1 MSTLRTPWKAA
12 GWLTLLALA
21 LVSPSAHADPKD
33 EARRAFNGGLEL
45 IAAGDYEGGIASFEQ
60 AYALVPHPVVLYNIA
75 RAYADAGDYQQA
87 IVYFE
92 KYLETEPID
101 RTEVE
106 ANIRLMQS
114 RLAEMEP
121 IAPTTAPAAAGTGTG
136 TGNATAEEIAQ
147 LQRYA
152 EELSA
157 LADTLAQR
165 EAAAEKPVVVPD
177 GPTETGPG
185 VSTGPALPPAEGAGL
200 EGGLVEDLYARKVVT
215 ASRFGQDPLEAPAA
229 VTLIEREDI
238 QASGATTIP
247 ELLATVPGMDVM
259 QLTAG
264 QADVSARGFNRR
276 LSNKLLVLVDG
287 RSVYL
292 DSVGT
297 TLWATL
303 PVTMDEIERI
313 EVIRGPGSAIYGAD
327 AFAGVVNIITQTPGE
342 PGAQNVVRLTAGTKG
357 TTQGATVI
365 TGRTGDLGYRA
376 SAGYTTLGRWGK
388 EIDLDNDPYWTSTV
402 ANQDRSL
409 EALTANG
416 QLDWRL
422 GDEGFASVSGGVS
435 DGTVELY
442 SLGALRN
449 FYFDQRLSY
458 VRADAGYGPFYAR
471 VFVNS
476 QGGVVGN
483 WYEPAGTTAP
493 LNANLDSTIAD
504 ATLTGDFSF
513 GEAERHK
520 LLVGLNYR
528 YKQMD
533 WDFLGQSP
541 VEHHLGG
548 YAQLQSRFDPVLVN
562 AAVRVDRH
570 PLLDRPVASPRLAVI
585 TSLGQGKALRINGG
599 TAFRTPT
606 YMESYADLYLST
618 GTDGIQARTI
628 GDQSFRPERIAAF
641 EVGYM
646 DESSDVFRAEANLF
660 VYQVDD
666 LIDLGPVDTTG
677 YPQSGFD
684 PNAGVYIAGESSF
697 VNEATTYRAAGG
709 EISADYFGLP
719 GLDLTGSYALEFIN
733 QSLEGQ
739 TTPVRANPRHKL
751 NGQVVYRSPFQVD
764 ATLGA
769 QFVDKQVWGIR
780 SFDETGQVVVT
791 DAELPSRV
799 VGTARLA
806 WTPAPPLTVSLNAW
820 NWTADITGPTKQHP
834 LGQPVGSRYTA
845 SLAYRF

>member
-1 MSTLRTPWKAA
+1 MSMLRKTLKAS
-12 GWLTLLALA
+12 GWLTLLALIT
-21 LVSPSAHADPKD
+21 LSPAAHADPKD
-33 EARRAFNGGLEL
+33 EARRAFNTGLEL

-60 AYALVPHPVVLYNIA
+60 AYALVPHPVVLYNIG

-92 KYLETEPID
+92 RYLETEPID

-114 RLAEMEP
+114 RLAEAEEQA
-121 IAPTTAPAAAGTGTG
+121 APTTTVASGGG
-136 TGNATAEEIAQ
+136 SATADEIAQ

-157 LADTLAQR
+157 LAETLAER
-165 EAAAEKPVVVPD
+165 EAAGEKAEPTVAPEPGPD
-177 GPTETGPG
+177 GQTP
-185 VSTGPALPPAEGAGL
+185 VLPLGEGAGL
-200 EGGLVEDLYARKVVT
+200 EGGLVEDLYTRKVVT

-229 VTLIEREDI
+229 VTLIERDDI

-247 ELLATVPGMDVM
+247 ELLATVPGVDVM

-287 RSVYL
+287 RTVYL

-297 TLWATL
+297 TLWSTL

-342 PGAQNVVRLTAGTKG
+342 AGAENVVRLTAGTKG
-357 TTQGATVI
+357 TTQGAAVV
-365 TGRTGDLGYRA
+365 TGRSGDVGYRA
-376 SAGYTTLGRWGK
+376 SAGYTTLGRWGQ
-388 EIDLDNDPYWTSTV
+388 EIDLEKDPYWTSPI

-435 DGTVELY
+435 DGLVELY

-471 VFVNS
+471 VFVNR
-476 QGGVVGN
+476 QGGEVAN

-493 LNANLDSTIAD
+493 LSSELDTTIAD

-520 LLVGLNYR
+520 LLVGVNYR
-528 YKQMD
+528 YKQVE
-533 WDFLGQSP
+533 WGFLNQSP
-541 VEHHLGG
+541 VENHLGG
-548 YAQLQSRFDPVLVN
+548 YAQLQSRFDPVLIN

-570 PLLDRPVASPRLAVI
+570 PLLDRPVASPRLSVI
-585 TSLGQGKALRINGG
+585 TSLGEGRALRVNGG

-606 YMESYADLYLST
+606 FIESYADLYLST

-628 GDQSFRPERIAAF
+628 GDQSLRPERIAAF
-641 EVGYM
+641 EVGYL

-677 YPQSGFD
+677 YPQAGFD

-697 VNEATTYRAAGG
+697 VNEAPVYRAAGG

-733 QSLEGQ
+733 QSLDGQ
-739 TTPVRANPRHKL
+739 TTAVRANPRHKV
-751 NGQVVYRSPFQVD
+751 NAQVVYRSPFQLD
-764 ATLGA
+764 ATLGG
-769 QFVDKQVWGIR
+769 QFVDKQTWGIR
-780 SFDETGQVVVT
+780 SFDETGQVAIT
-791 DAELPSRV
+791 DVELPSRV
-799 VGTARLA
+799 VATARLA
-806 WTPAPPLTVSLNAW
+806 WTPAPPVTLSVHAW
-820 NWTADITGPTKQHP
+820 NWTADLTGPTKQHP

-845 SLAYRF
+845 NLAYRF

>member
-1 MSTLRTPWKAA
+1 MSRLRTPRKAA
-12 GWLTLLALA
+12 GWLTLLALM
-21 LVSPSAHADPKD
+21 LVSPAAHADPKD
-33 EARRAFNGGLEL
+33 EARRAFNSGLEL
-45 IAAGDYEGGIASFEQ
+45 IAEGDYEGGISAFER
-60 AYALVPHPVVLYNIA
+60 AYSLVPHPVVLYNIG
-75 RAYADAGDYQQA
+75 RAYADAGDYKQA

-92 KYLETEPID
+92 RYLQTEPID
-101 RTEVE
+101 RAEVE
-106 ANIRLMQS
+106 ANIRLMQA
-114 RLAEMEP
+114 RLADAQP
-121 IAPTTAPAAAGTGTG
+121 TAPRTPSVGGAGGG
-136 TGNATAEEIAQ
+136 SATADEIAQ

-152 EELSA
+152 QELSA
-157 LADTLAQR
+157 LADALAQR
-165 EAAAEKPVVVPD
+165 EAATAQATDKPD
-177 GPTETGPG
+177 GPTLGGSGP
-185 VSTGPALPPAEGAGL
+185 LPKQGAGL
-200 EGGLVEDLYARKVVT
+200 EGGLVKDLYARKVVT

-287 RSVYL
+287 RTVYL

-297 TLWATL
+297 TLWASL

-342 PGAQNVVRLTAGTKG
+342 PGAQNVARFTVGTKG

-365 TGRTGDLGYRA
+365 TGRSGDVGYRA
-376 SAGYTTLGRWGK
+376 SAGYTTLGRWGR
-388 EIDLDNDPYWTSTV
+388 EIDLDTDPYWTSTL
-402 ANQDRSL
+402 ANQDRSM
-409 EALTANG
+409 ETLTANG
-416 QLDWRL
+416 QLDWRI
-422 GDEGFASVSGGVS
+422 GDGGFASVSGGVS
-435 DGTVELY
+435 DGLVELY

-458 VRADAGYGPFYAR
+458 ARADAGYGPFYAR
-471 VFVNS
+471 VFVNR
-476 QGGVVGN
+476 QGGVLGN

-504 ATLTGDFSF
+504 ATLTGDFGF
-513 GEAERHK
+513 GQAEQHK
-520 LLVGLNYR
+520 LLVGVNYR
-528 YKQMD
+528 YKQID

-570 PLLDRPVASPRLAVI
+570 PLLERPVASPRLAVI
-585 TSLGQGKALRINGG
+585 TSLGQGRALRVNGG

-628 GDQSFRPERIAAF
+628 GDQNLRPERITAF
-641 EVGYM
+641 ELGYM

-677 YPQSGFD
+677 YPESGFD
-684 PNAGVYIAGESSF
+684 PDAGVYIAGESSF

-709 EISADYFGLP
+709 EVSADYFGLT

-733 QSLEGQ
+733 QSLDGQ
-739 TTPVRANPRHKL
+739 TTAVRSNPRHKV
-751 NGQVVYRSPFQVD
+751 NGQVVYRSPYQLD

-769 QFVDKQVWGIR
+769 QFVDRQVWGIR
-780 SFDETGQVVVT
+780 SFDETGQVAIT
-791 DAELPSRV
+791 DVELPSRLIA
-799 VGTARLA
+799 TARLA
-806 WTPAPPLTVSLNAW
+806 WTPAAPVTLSLSAW
-820 NWTADITGPTKQHP
+820 NWTADLTGPTKQHP

>member
-12 GWLTLLALA
+12 GWLTLLALV
-21 LVSPSAHADPKD
+21 LVSPAAHADPKD
-33 EARRAFNGGLEL
+33 EARRAFNSGLEL
-45 IAAGDYEGGIASFEQ
+45 IEAGDYEGGIASFEQ
-60 AYALVPHPVVLYNIA
+60 AYALVPHPVVLYNIG
-75 RAYADAGDYQQA
+75 RAYADAGDYEQA
-87 IVYFE
+87 TVYFE
-92 KYLETEPID
+92 RYLQTEPID
-101 RTEVE
+101 RSEVE

-114 RLAEMEP
+114 RLAEAEP
-121 IAPTTAPAAAGTGTG
+121 STPNTPSVARAGGG
-136 TGNATAEEIAQ
+136 SATADEIAQ

-165 EAAAEKPVVVPD
+165 EAAAEIAPVGTVPAAT
-177 GPTETGPG
+177 GPTL
-185 VSTGPALPPAEGAGL
+185 STDGAGL

-287 RSVYL
+287 RTVYL

-297 TLWATL
+297 TLWASL

-342 PGAQNVVRLTAGTKG
+342 PGAKNVARFTVGTKG

-365 TGRTGDLGYRA
+365 TGRSGDVGYRA

-388 EIDLDNDPYWTSTV
+388 EIDLDNDPYWTSTL
-402 ANQDRSL
+402 ANQDRSM

-416 QLDWRL
+416 QLDWRI

-435 DGTVELY
+435 DGLVELY

-458 VRADAGYGPFYAR
+458 ARADAGYGPFYAR
-471 VFVNS
+471 VFVNR

-513 GEAERHK
+513 GEAEQHK
-520 LLVGLNYR
+520 LLVGVNYR
-528 YKQMD
+528 YKQID

-570 PLLDRPVASPRLAVI
+570 PLLQRPVASPRLAVI
-585 TSLGQGKALRINGG
+585 TSLGQGRALRVNGG

-628 GDQSFRPERIAAF
+628 GDQNLRPERITAF

-684 PNAGVYIAGESSF
+684 PDAGVYIAGESSF

-709 EISADYFGLP
+709 EVSADYFGLP

-733 QSLEGQ
+733 QNLDGE
-739 TTPVRANPRHKL
+739 TTPVRSNPRHKL
-751 NGQVVYRSPFQVD
+751 NGQVVYRSPFKVD

-769 QFVDKQVWGIR
+769 QFVDRQVWGIR
-780 SFDETGQVVVT
+780 SFDETGQVVIT
-791 DAELPSRV
+791 NADLPSRV

-806 WTPAPPLTVSLNAW
+806 WSPAPPLTMSLNAW
-820 NWTADITGPTKQHP
+820 NWTADFTGPTKQHP